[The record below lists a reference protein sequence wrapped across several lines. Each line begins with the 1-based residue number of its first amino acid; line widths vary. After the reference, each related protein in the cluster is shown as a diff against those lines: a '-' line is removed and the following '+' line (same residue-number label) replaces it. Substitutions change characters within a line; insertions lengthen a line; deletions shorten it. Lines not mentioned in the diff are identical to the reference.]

1 MANLFSPGLLGGSKI
16 EEKNEEESNL
26 MFLFKDISSRFLELV
41 IGPVKNK
48 LAKISPMQCLS
59 SWEITYLFTFVN
71 VDLNV
76 AGSISARPNSSKLK
90 KEQFCSRKI
99 TVLLNTHLC
108 LLACHF

>member
-16 EEKNEEESNL
+16 EEKNEEDSNL
-26 MFLFKDISSRFLELV
+26 MFLFKDISSRFLEPA

-48 LAKISPMQCLS
+48 LAKISPLHCLS

-90 KEQFCSRKI
+90 KVHIFLEKLQYY
-99 TVLLNTHLC
+99 
-108 LLACHF
+108 